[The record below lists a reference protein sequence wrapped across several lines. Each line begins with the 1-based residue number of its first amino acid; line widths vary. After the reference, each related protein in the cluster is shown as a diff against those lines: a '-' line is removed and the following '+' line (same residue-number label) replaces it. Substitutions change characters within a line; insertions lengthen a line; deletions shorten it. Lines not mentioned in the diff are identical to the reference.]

1 MRMLIIFDYS
11 NVNSMS
17 EVNLM
22 PNIES
27 AIKRVRTSEKSN
39 EANSAKLSRMRTAV
53 KNFEKAVEANAD
65 NQQELLV
72 AATREIDVVSSKG
85 LIHQNKANREKSRLA
100 KKLAK

>member
-1 MRMLIIFDYS
+1 
-11 NVNSMS
+11 
-17 EVNLM
+17 M

-39 EANSAKLSRMRTAV
+39 EANSAKLSRMRTAM

-72 AATREIDVVSSKG
+72 AATREIDVVSAKG